1 MLSDW
6 LYFIRCLSSFSYIN
20 YRVRL
25 YAVFDA
31 IFSSANEIFSVNP
44 SANVFICLWTL
55 NVLHKDQL
63 TYSGGTDRPA
73 KLL

>member
-20 YRVRL
+20 YRVHF

-31 IFSSANEIFSVNP
+31 IFSSANEIFSMNP

-55 NVLHKDQL
+55 NVLHKD
-63 TYSGGTDRPA
+63 
-73 KLL
+73 

>member
-31 IFSSANEIFSVNP
+31 IFSSANEIFSMNHLLMYLF
-44 SANVFICLWTL
+44 VFGL
-55 NVLHKDQL
+55 
-63 TYSGGTDRPA
+63 
-73 KLL
+73 